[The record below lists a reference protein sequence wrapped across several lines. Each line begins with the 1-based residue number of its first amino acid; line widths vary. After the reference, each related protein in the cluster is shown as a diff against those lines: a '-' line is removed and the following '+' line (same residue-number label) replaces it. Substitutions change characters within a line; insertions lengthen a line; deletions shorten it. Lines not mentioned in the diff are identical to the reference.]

1 MQRYFINSTQ
11 VHNNIITII
20 NSDVHHIKNVMRMKI
35 DDEIIVCDELENVYL
50 GKIITISNEEVKVEI
65 VKNIDAKSEL
75 PINVTIAHG
84 LVRREKTEEVI
95 RRLAELGCYEYQP
108 IIMNRSIVK
117 VVNDKSERQNKIIK
131 EACEQSQRNRLMIL
145 SPVIDLKKLIARK
158 DEFSLCLYADF
169 NPNVAHLKPL
179 LQKFTG
185 KNILVVIGPEG
196 GFSIEEVTT
205 LDKAGFIPITLGKR
219 VLRTETAPLYVM
231 SVIGYEFEKFSL

>member
-1 MQRYFINSTQ
+1 
-11 VHNNIITII
+11 
-20 NSDVHHIKNVMRMKI
+20 MKI

-196 GFSIEEVTT
+196 GFSIEEVTA